1 MVLYL
6 FLNSSESSLIF
17 FSLFLGRVER
27 ASLSITR
34 LEKLIKKQEQLTK
47 EIEQK
52 IIIAYI
58 LTIIMIILVLIIV
71 GVLIW

>member
-1 MVLYL
+1 MTDD
-6 FLNSSESSLIF
+6 I
-17 FSLFLGRVER
+17 
-27 ASLSITR
+27 ITR
-34 LEKLIKKQEQLTK
+34 LEKLIKKQEQITK

-58 LTIIMIILVLIIV
+58 LTIITIILVLIIV

>member
-1 MVLYL
+1 MTDD
-6 FLNSSESSLIF
+6 I
-17 FSLFLGRVER
+17 
-27 ASLSITR
+27 ITR

-58 LTIIMIILVLIIV
+58 LTIMIILVLIIV

>member
-1 MVLYL
+1 MTDD
-6 FLNSSESSLIF
+6 I
-17 FSLFLGRVER
+17 
-27 ASLSITR
+27 ITR

-52 IIIAYI
+52 IILAYI
-58 LTIIMIILVLIIV
+58 LTIIILVLIIG